1 MQKPNIK
8 NLIRIHGFPES
19 SVTAVRVQITNINVI
34 TNVYT
39 TKIRIMIKFKIVK
52 YYCFIIL

>member
-34 TNVYT
+34 
-39 TKIRIMIKFKIVK
+39 KIEKVK
-52 YYCFIIL
+52 NISLNLGKVIEKE

>member
-34 TNVYT
+34 
-39 TKIRIMIKFKIVK
+39 KIEKVQNISLNLGKVIEKE
-52 YYCFIIL
+52 